1 MNEDLEMI
9 PSEDGKIL
17 RFYKKHTVS
26 YVGNDGKVRLL
37 TKIRVLGDKLFA
49 LTPYKV
55 ENGKQLFS
63 YVTLDLYKENVE
75 EITSLLE
82 TR

>member
-1 MNEDLEMI
+1 MTDLVTFATKNG
-9 PSEDGKIL
+9 STL
-17 RFYKKHTVS
+17 RFYKKYTVS
-26 YVGNDGKVRLL
+26 YVSPSGKLRLL